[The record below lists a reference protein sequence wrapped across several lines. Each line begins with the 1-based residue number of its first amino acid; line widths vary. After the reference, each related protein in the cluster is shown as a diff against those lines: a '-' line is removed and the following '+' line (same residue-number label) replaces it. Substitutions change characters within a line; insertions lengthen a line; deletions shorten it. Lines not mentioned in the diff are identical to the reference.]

1 MPAFTFEKITPP
13 VRLESGEPVAIVRR
27 GALMRFIDR
36 LTSARLQKSEG
47 DINKVERKSKSRKQ
61 R

>member
-13 VRLESGEPVAIVRR
+13 AELESSGPIASTVRR
-27 GALMRFIDR
+27 GALMRFINR
-36 LTSARLQKSEG
+36 LTSTRLQKSGG
-47 DINKVERKSKSRKQ
+47 DKVEQLKRKYRKQ

>member
-13 VRLESGEPVAIVRR
+13 AEREPGGPIASTVRR

-36 LTSARLQKSEG
+36 LTPARLQKSEQSQ
-47 DINKVERKSKSRKQ
+47 RKDSKNT
-61 R
+61 